1 MLLVLIYHSIIFWTG
16 GWFII
21 EPTQKIRLLGI
32 LSFFLGESHIYAF
45 VLVSGYIFAYSI
57 DERGKY
63 KKFGPFFKD
72 KIKKL
77 MVPYVFVLLVWVIP
91 NACFFFHFDAAA
103 ILHRFLLGESPNQW
117 WFILMLFHVF
127 IIQWYISKTGIKNL
141 YIGFIVSVICYIA
154 GHLCILTDNTG
165 KILDMKP
172 WEAGLYKM

>member
-1 MLLVLIYHSIIFWTG
+1 MQKYNNIEYLNCYFTGEYKEKSTELSNCKTIKICLMLLVLIYHSIIFWTG

-103 ILHRFLLGESPNQW
+103 ILHRFLLGESPNQ
-117 WFILMLFHVF
+117 
-127 IIQWYISKTGIKNL
+127 
-141 YIGFIVSVICYIA
+141 
-154 GHLCILTDNTG
+154 
-165 KILDMKP
+165 
-172 WEAGLYKM
+172 